1 MAKQY
6 VKKVSVVNTTYF
18 KKLKIDPAKLT
29 LAQRNHTDKLIT
41 LIKPASNRFLKE
53 GIWQLVNDFVNQT
66 NGKDRLFIQ
75 NSFRSIQLQ
84 IESLLE
90 GKGDSHKEYKF
101 DIGHYSEHELIGR
114 LVELAEEGKVS
125 LGKGFDESDF
135 ESIRKEEEAKIAQK
149 RLEILFNPW
158 RSSNQEEHN
167 QYVIGLDIVE
177 LDREIT
183 YQDYCQAMA
192 DDINAEEGIANTKWA
207 LNGCDVWKMEKDG
220 LEVKDIL
227 FLKKR

>member
-6 VKKVSVVNTTYF
+6 VKKVSVINTTYF

-41 LIKPASNRFLKE
+41 LLKPASNKLFKE
-53 GIWQLVNDFVNQT
+53 GIWQLVNDFVSQT

-90 GKGDSHKEYKF
+90 GKGDTHKEYKF
-101 DIGHYSEHELIGR
+101 DIGHYSGFELIGR

-125 LGKGFDESDF
+125 LGRGSDKSDF

-227 FLKKR
+227 FLKRR

>member
-6 VKKVSVVNTTYF
+6 IKKVSVVNTTYF

-29 LAQRNHTDKLIT
+29 LAQRNYTDKLIT

-84 IESLLE
+84 INHHLE

-101 DIGHYSEHELIGR
+101 DINEYSNCELIDR
-114 LVELAEEGKVS
+114 LVVLAEEGKVS
-125 LGKGFDESDF
+125 VGGGFSEEEF
-135 ESIRKEEEAKIAQK
+135 AAAKKEEEEKIARK
-149 RLEILFNPW
+149 RMEILFNPW
-158 RSSNQEEHN
+158 RSLNQEEHDK
-167 QYVIGLDIVE
+167 YVFGLDIVE

-183 YQDYCQAMA
+183 YQDYCQSMA
-192 DDINAEEGIANTKWA
+192 EDINAEQGIANTKWA

>member
-6 VKKVSVVNTTYF
+6 VKKVSVTNTTYF

-29 LAQRNHTDKLIT
+29 LAQRNYTDKLIT
-41 LIKPASNRFLKE
+41 LLKPASNRFFKE

-66 NGKDRLFIQ
+66 NSKDRLFIQ
-75 NSFRSIQLQ
+75 NSFRSIQIQ

-101 DIGHYSEHELIGR
+101 DIGHYSQHELIGR
-114 LVELAEEGKVS
+114 LAELAEEGKVS
-125 LGKGFDESDF
+125 LGNGFSQKEL
-135 ESIRKEEEAKIAQK
+135 EAAKKEEEEKIQSK

-158 RSSNQEEHN
+158 RSSNQEDHN

-192 DDINAEEGIANTKWA
+192 EDINAEEGIANTKWA
-207 LNGCDVWKMEKDG
+207 LNGFDVWKMEKEG